1 MEHKHLVRIPTKD
14 MSEHAQP
21 HEATDRGEPCLQRT
35 ALKVLNFPGFD
46 LTMGIIIVINMVVMV
61 INVNESVS
69 EEGDDEDEIKW
80 TNVFGW
86 GVLLIF
92 VFELAVR
99 LIALQCGFWSD
110 PWNVA
115 DFVIVTVDVVFS
127 LVGIFA
133 GELFPASILRIF
145 RLAKL
150 ARVSKVLMVFPELRL
165 LLAGLLSSMRAIF
178 WGTVLM
184 GLFLLVWSMMAV
196 VLIHPVAK
204 NIDFEG
210 CTRCPRAY
218 SSVWQASLTLWQQ
231 IVTGDSWGEATIPV
245 IEKHPITVLFFVPVF
260 LSIGLAVMNLMLGV
274 VVTVAQTAYESKLE
288 EVNATK
294 AFIKLQHQ
302 SNVLEL
308 CSEMDTDSDGV
319 LSRDEIHAGFVHP
332 GQFRDCMQALG
343 ITDDDFEIAWAVL
356 DADQSGEVSYKE
368 FVTCLC
374 TMKSSD
380 THFMLTY
387 IKYYITWMRSA
398 LMEQINKQHQ
408 ESQSIE
414 RKLQQTLDL
423 VEEQEDAIL
432 HDEELILNKLKAD
445 VGAEE
450 QEDKDKPAA
459 SIKGDESVLPEP
471 DSPRRKLEPNSPSKR
486 LSPSYEDL
494 LQSWNSTTGKA
505 LMSAS
510 ADNEM
515 QACLQKVGDEIEVL
529 RNELKNSLN
538 GLDLKLG
545 QQISCIQGKHQV
557 VLPHAPQTGSDPGPR
572 KGAELILEVKD
583 LPSKLHCQSGAHEV
597 THL

>member
-46 LTMGIIIVINMVVMV
+46 LTMGIIIVINMVVTV
-61 INVNESVS
+61 IDINESAR
-69 EEGDDEDEIKW
+69 EEGTVVDELKW
-80 TNVFGW
+80 TDVFGW
-86 GVLLIF
+86 IVLLIF
-92 VFELAVR
+92 VLELSIR
-99 LIALQCGFWSD
+99 LIAFQWAFWQD
-110 PWNVA
+110 AWNIA
-115 DFVIVTVDVVFS
+115 DFVVVTVDVVFS
-127 LVGIFA
+127 LVGVFA
-133 GELFPASILRIF
+133 EELFPVSILRIF

-165 LLAGLLSSMRAIF
+165 LLAGLVSSMRAIF
-178 WGTVLM
+178 WGTVLV

-204 NIDFEG
+204 NVDFDG

-218 SSVWQASLTLWQQ
+218 SSVWQAALTFWQQ
-231 IVTGDSWGEATIPV
+231 IVCGDSWGQATIPV
-245 IEKHPITVLFFVPVF
+245 IEQHPITALFFVPVF

-274 VVTVAQTAYESKLE
+274 VVTVAQTAYESELE
-288 EVNATK
+288 EVNASK
-294 AFIKLQHQ
+294 AFIKLKHE

-308 CSEMDTDSDGV
+308 CKEMDTDSDGV
-319 LSRDEIHAGFVHP
+319 LSRDEIHAGFVNP

-343 ITDDDFEIAWAVL
+343 ITDDDFEIAWALL
-356 DADQSGEVSYKE
+356 DSDGSGEVSYKE

-387 IKYYITWMRSA
+387 MKYYITWMRSA

-450 QEDKDKPAA
+450 QEDKDKPVA
-459 SIKGDESVLPEP
+459 SSKCNESALPER
-471 DSPRRKLEPNSPSKR
+471 DSLSKKLEADYPSKELR
-486 LSPSYEDL
+486 PSYGDCF
-494 LQSWNSTTGKA
+494 QSRDPTTGKA